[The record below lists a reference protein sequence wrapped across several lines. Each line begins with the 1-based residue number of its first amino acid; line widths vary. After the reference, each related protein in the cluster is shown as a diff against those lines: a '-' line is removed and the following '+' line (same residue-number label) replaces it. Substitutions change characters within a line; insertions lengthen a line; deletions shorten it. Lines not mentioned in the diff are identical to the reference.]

1 MSVQCSRQA
10 AVGWKISSKFEADP
24 QLNLIAAGTAQYEA
38 CCSLGH
44 DHLKGLRLLEKRSE
58 KYLGIS
64 RRGCF
69 RVATWLV
76 SNGSERKGFQS
87 SCPLTREAIS
97 SFHLAGTSRRLEI
110 SGDIWRSIKTGDIW
124 EALHRHWLR
133 RTRERTPS
141 LGPKFI
147 CVACHGHIGHI
158 GHIGHVAMWPSGGS
172 WPWRN
177 NFGVLLCTNE
187 PPNEV
192 NKYLN
197 PIAIAW
203 PDFNFLNPV
212 CSSDSFQWPD
222 SIQGVFAY
230 WTHSKGILCQSTQ
243 LKLL

>member
-87 SCPLTREAIS
+87 NCPLTREAIS

-110 SGDIWRSIKTGDIW
+110 SGDLRSIKTGDIW

-133 RTRERTPS
+133 SAGLVKERQALDPNSSPCGMPWPHRPHRPCGDVAKWWVMAMNKSFWSAVMHKWASQWGQQVLEPHCDS
-141 LGPKFI
+141 LARFQFLES
-147 CVACHGHIGHI
+147 CLLLRFFSVAGFN
-158 GHIGHVAMWPSGGS
+158 SGGIC
-172 WPWRN
+172 
-177 NFGVLLCTNE
+177 LLD
-187 PPNEV
+187 
-192 NKYLN
+192 
-197 PIAIAW
+197 A
-203 PDFNFLNPV
+203 F
-212 CSSDSFQWPD
+212 
-222 SIQGVFAY
+222 
-230 WTHSKGILCQSTQ
+230 
-243 LKLL
+243 